1 MSGTSAGAA
10 KAMETIYKKHGK
22 DYFRTIGKSGG
33 QNSSTGGFAQGEAGR
48 ERARQAGSV
57 GGKKSKP
64 GKTTYVDYKGE
75 KVSLLEYSR
84 RVGVNYETIRAR
96 YKRGAPLV

>member
-1 MSGTSAGAA
+1 MAGNKAGGIKTREANLA
-10 KAMETIYKKHGK
+10 KDPDYYRKMGAIGGK
-22 DYFRTIGKSGG
+22 
-33 QNSSTGGFAQGEAGR
+33 NSSTGGFAQGEAGR

-75 KVSLLEYSR
+75 RVSLLEYSR
-84 RVGVNYETIRAR
+84 RVGVNYETVRAR